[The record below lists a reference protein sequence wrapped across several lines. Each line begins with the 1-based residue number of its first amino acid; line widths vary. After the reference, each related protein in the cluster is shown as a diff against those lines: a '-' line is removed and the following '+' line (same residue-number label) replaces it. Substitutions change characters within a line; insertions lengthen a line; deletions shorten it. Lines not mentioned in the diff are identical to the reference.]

1 MKQTIVINVA
11 GLTRGLI
18 GKNTPN
24 INKLI
29 KQGSISSIENVFPS
43 LTCSVQAT
51 YLTGLLPNEHGIV
64 GNGWYDRDM
73 SEIHFWKQSNR
84 LISSEKIWH
93 TGKVKNKE
101 FTCAQ
106 LFWWFNMNSDAD
118 ISVTP
123 RPIYRADGLK
133 IPDIYT
139 KPNNI
144 KRFLTAKLGEF
155 PFYNFWGPNS
165 NICSSKWISACSKEI
180 TELYKPTLSLVYLP
194 HLDYCLQKL
203 GPSHPDIPLYLKE
216 IDSLCGDLIDN
227 AQNTGTEVII
237 LSEYGITEVSK
248 PIHINRIL
256 REAGFIQVR
265 NELGS
270 EILDMGASR
279 AFAVSDHQIAHIYIK
294 NKKDIKTVKGVLMKN
309 SDIAEI
315 IIPKNNTSFN
325 INHDRSGD
333 LIAISKENAWFTY
346 YYWIS
351 GSRAPDFARTVDI
364 HRKPGYDPVELFI
377 DPKLRFP
384 KLSIAKR
391 IIKKKMGL
399 RVLMDI
405 IPIDADLV
413 KGSHGRLPTSS
424 SDMPVFIS
432 SNENLSSTKNIIHAT
447 DVKELIL
454 SHVFDI

>member
-11 GLTRGLI
+11 GLTRRFI

-24 INKLI
+24 IKKLV
-29 KQGSISSIENVFPS
+29 KQGFLSSIENVFPS

-64 GNGWYDRDM
+64 GNGWYDRDI
-73 SEIHFWKQSNR
+73 SEIHFWKQSNQ
-84 LISSEKIWH
+84 LISGEKIWH
-93 TGKVKNKE
+93 TGKGKDKE

-144 KRFLTAKLGEF
+144 KNSLITKLGKF
-155 PFYNFWGPNS
+155 PLYNFWGPDS
-165 NICSSKWISACSKEI
+165 NIYSSKWISACSKEI
-180 TELYKPTLSLVYLP
+180 TESYKPTLSLVYLP

-216 IDSLCGDLIDN
+216 IDDLCGDLIDN
-227 AQNTGTEVII
+227 AQNTGSEVII

-270 EILDMGASR
+270 EILDMGASQ

-294 NKKDIKTVKGVLMKN
+294 NKKDINAVKRVLMKN
-309 SDIAEI
+309 SNIEEI
-315 IIPKNNTSFN
+315 INPKNNTSFN

-346 YYWIS
+346 YYWLS
-351 GSRAPDFARTVDI
+351 DSRAPDFARTVDI
-364 HRKPGYDPVELFI
+364 HRKPGYDPVELFMN
-377 DPKLRFP
+377 PKLRFP

-391 IIKKKMGL
+391 IIKKKMGF
-399 RVLMDI
+399 RTLMDV

-413 KGSHGRLPTSS
+413 KGSHGRMPTSS
-424 SDMPVFIS
+424 SDMPIFIS
-432 SNENLSSTKNIIHAT
+432 SNGNLSSIKGIIHAT

-454 SHVFDI
+454 SHIFDT